1 VPADHDRAS
10 ESLARSSGESD
21 LLSDVLH
28 TVRLTGAL
36 FFRVK
41 ACAPWVMELPDG
53 ATLASTVRSG
63 AQNVVSY
70 HIVTRG
76 ACWGGLSD
84 GPPIHLEAG
93 DVLVFPRGDAYT
105 MSTARGMRGGPPRPE
120 IMAFMREMSAGRLP
134 FVVREGGEAGTEME
148 LVCGFLGCDMRPF
161 NPLLATLPRLIH
173 LSSAFGAAGDPL
185 SRLIEL
191 TIAESQQSRPGS
203 ECIRLRLSELM
214 FVEVVRRY
222 LATLDPEQKGWL
234 AALRDPTV
242 ARALALLHQRF
253 ADVWTLDA
261 LAAAVG
267 VSRSTLAER
276 FTHFVGQPPMQ
287 YLTHWRMQIAARLL
301 EDKATKVAS
310 VALEVGYES
319 EAAFSRAFKR
329 IARVSPAAWRARRVP
344 RSIMYSRPAQRRPRG
359 TNAASGRGV

>member
-1 VPADHDRAS
+1 M
-10 ESLARSSGESD
+10 ESD

-41 ACAPWVMELPDG
+41 AFAPWVMELPDG
-53 ATLASTVRSG
+53 ATLASTLRRG

-76 ACWGGLSD
+76 ACWGSLSD
-84 GPPIHLEAG
+84 GEPVLLKTG

-105 MSTARGMRGGPPRPE
+105 MSPARGMRGGPLRPE
-120 IMAFMREMSAGRLP
+120 ILAFMREMSIGRLP
-134 FVVREGGEAGTEME
+134 FVVREGGEGGEGLE

-173 LSSAFGAAGDPL
+173 LPGASEAEEDPL

-191 TIAESQQSRPGS
+191 TIAESQQQQQPGS

-222 LATLDPEQKGWL
+222 LATLDSDQKGWL
-234 AALRDPTV
+234 AALRDPMV
-242 ARALALLHQRF
+242 ARALSLLHQRF

-261 LAAAVG
+261 LAQELG

-276 FTHFVGQPPMQ
+276 FVHFVGQPPMQ
-287 YLTHWRMQIAARLL
+287 YLTYWRMQVAARLL
-301 EDKATKVAS
+301 ENKA
-310 VALEVGYES
+310 
-319 EAAFSRAFKR
+319 
-329 IARVSPAAWRARRVP
+329 
-344 RSIMYSRPAQRRPRG
+344 
-359 TNAASGRGV
+359 

>member
-1 VPADHDRAS
+1 M
-10 ESLARSSGESD
+10 ESD
-21 LLSDVLH
+21 VLSDVLH
-28 TVRLTGAL
+28 TVRLTGTL

-41 ACAPWVMELPDG
+41 ACPPWVMELPDG
-53 ATLASTVRSG
+53 ATLASTLRRG

-76 ACWGGLSD
+76 ACWGSLSD
-84 GPPIHLEAG
+84 GDPVSLKAG

-105 MSTARGMRGGPPRPE
+105 MSTARGMRGGPLRPE
-120 IMAFMREMSAGRLP
+120 ILAFMREMSAGRLP
-134 FVVREGGEAGTEME
+134 FVVREGGEGGEGGEGME

-173 LSSAFGAAGDPL
+173 VPGASEARGDPL
-185 SRLIEL
+185 RRLIEL
-191 TIAESQQSRPGS
+191 TIGESQQQQPGS

-222 LATLDPEQKGWL
+222 LAMLDPDQKSWL
-234 AALRDPTV
+234 AALRDPMV
-242 ARALALLHQRF
+242 ARALSLLHQRF

-261 LAAAVG
+261 LALEVG

-287 YLTHWRMQIAARLL
+287 YLTHWRMQVAARLL
-301 EDKATKVAS
+301 ENKASKVVS
-310 VALEVGYES
+310 VALKVGYQS

-329 IARVSPAAWRARRVP
+329 ISRMSPAAWRARRTRRDSDFVQASTSP
-344 RSIMYSRPAQRRPRG
+344 R
-359 TNAASGRGV
+359 NAWPWS